1 MVGKGT
7 YRTKEEKA
15 RIVMEV
21 LSNSSTISEICR
33 KYNVASSA
41 LYRWRDEFIA
51 GGTAAMDHG
60 RSTVE
65 ASLLKEINELKV
77 IIGELTIAN
86 ETLKKIQ
93 GVCGVY
99 FILGDN
105 DFIVILKAKG
115 IEELNEIVNNFSSI
129 ENIERSNT
137 FISMSTQFED
147 ISRFILI

>member
-7 YRTKEEKA
+7 HRTKEEKA

-41 LYRWRDEFIA
+41 VYKWRDEFIA
-51 GGTAAMDHG
+51 GGTAAMEHG

-65 ASLLKEINELKV
+65 ASLTREINELKG

-93 GVCGVY
+93 LTRRGGKPWMIS
-99 FILGDN
+99 FQMASPNPDLPILQVFPD
-105 DFIVILKAKG
+105 
-115 IEELNEIVNNFSSI
+115 
-129 ENIERSNT
+129 R
-137 FISMSTQFED
+137 
-147 ISRFILI
+147 

>member
-21 LSNSSTISEICR
+21 LSSSSTIAEICR

-41 LYRWRDEFIA
+41 VYKWRDEFISA
-51 GGTAAMDHG
+51 GTAAMEHG

-65 ASLLKEINELKV
+65 SALTREINELKG
-77 IIGELTIAN
+77 IIGDLTIAN

-93 GVCGVY
+93 LTRRGG
-99 FILGDN
+99 
-105 DFIVILKAKG
+105 KP
-115 IEELNEIVNNFSSI
+115 
-129 ENIERSNT
+129 
-137 FISMSTQFED
+137 
-147 ISRFILI
+147 

>member
-1 MVGKGT
+1 MVGLGT
-7 YRTKEEKA
+7 HRTNEEKA

-21 LSNSSTISEICR
+21 LSNSTTISEICR

-51 GGTAAMDHG
+51 GGTAAMEHG

-65 ASLLKEINELKV
+65 ASLLKEINELKG

-93 GVCGVY
+93 ATRRGG
-99 FILGDN
+99 
-105 DFIVILKAKG
+105 KP
-115 IEELNEIVNNFSSI
+115 
-129 ENIERSNT
+129 
-137 FISMSTQFED
+137 
-147 ISRFILI
+147 

>member
-33 KYNVASSA
+33 KYNVAASA
-41 LYRWRDEFIA
+41 VYKWRDAFIA
-51 GGTAAMDHG
+51 AGTAAMEHG

-65 ASLLKEINELKV
+65 LSLLREINELKG

-86 ETLKKIQ
+86 ETLKK
-93 GVCGVY
+93 
-99 FILGDN
+99 FILQRVGSN
-105 DFIVILKAKG
+105 D
-115 IEELNEIVNNFSSI
+115 
-129 ENIERSNT
+129 
-137 FISMSTQFED
+137 
-147 ISRFILI
+147 